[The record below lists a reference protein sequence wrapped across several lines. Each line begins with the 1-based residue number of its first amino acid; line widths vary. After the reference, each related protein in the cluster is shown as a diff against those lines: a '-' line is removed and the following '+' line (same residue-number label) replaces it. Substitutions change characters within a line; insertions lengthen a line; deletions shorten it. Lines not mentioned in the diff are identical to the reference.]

1 MKTMKKYIKLF
12 AVSSLFVLGA
22 CSDDFLDTEP
32 STTIVEENFYK
43 TPADAFEGLV
53 AVYDV
58 LQREAYGGPLL
69 ISEQASD
76 DCFGGYGIADAQS
89 DIEWDRFLFVSN
101 KEMNMDAWKNSYLGI
116 YRANILLENLNKVD
130 WGTDTALKTRYEA
143 EARFLRAHFHFQA
156 AKMFGD
162 IIPLDHT
169 TSASEFQ
176 LPRQAAEVTYALI
189 ANDLKFAADNL
200 NNDNYSQAGN
210 ANYGRITKW
219 AAEAYLARTFLFYTD
234 YYKKADLAGVVTK
247 AQAITYI
254 NDVVTNSGHGLV
266 SDFANLWL
274 AASFANFAGE
284 DNTEMVWAVRFNGS
298 GKGDWNL
305 NEGNR
310 FQVNIAPRGGAI
322 GPYASGWG
330 GATVNPKLVGEYIT
344 GDTRKSAS
352 FIDYKNET
360 YKGNPLN
367 FDPVAREQRQYTGY
381 SWKKYCP
388 ITNDAGVSIVEANG
402 GNFQIDNYQDYAV
415 IRFADVLLMAAELNL
430 GTNPSLAAD
439 DFNRVRDR
447 AFKDTAHRILT
458 ADLTMDIIM
467 KERRLELA
475 LEGLRYFDLI
485 RKGTDKAKAAINNTD
500 LIDPQF
506 NVTFREETLGWF
518 PLPQSQIVLSNGTIS
533 QNPGWN

>member
-1 MKTMKKYIKLF
+1 MKTMKKYIKLL

-32 STTIVEENFYK
+32 STTKVEENFYR
-43 TPADAFEGLV
+43 TPADAYSGLI

-76 DCFGGYGIADAQS
+76 DCFGGYGIADAQT

-101 KEMNMDAWKNSYLGI
+101 KEMNADVWKYAYLGI
-116 YRANILLENLNKVD
+116 YRANILLENLDRVN
-130 WGTDTALKTRYEA
+130 WGSDTALKTRYEA
-143 EARFLRAHFHFQA
+143 EARFLRAHFHFMA

-162 IIPLDHT
+162 IVPLDHT
-169 TSASEFQ
+169 ISASEFL
-176 LPRQAAEVTYALI
+176 LPRQPAELTYALI
-189 ANDLKFAADNL
+189 ANDLKFASDNL

-234 YYKKADLAGVVTK
+234 YYKKTDLAGVITK
-247 AQAITYI
+247 AQAVTYI
-254 NDVVTNSGHGLV
+254 NDVVNNSGHGLV
-266 SDFANLWL
+266 ADFANLWL
-274 AASFANFAGE
+274 AASFDKFAGE

-322 GPYASGWG
+322 GPYATGWG
-330 GATVNPKLVGEYIT
+330 GATVTPKLYNAYEP
-344 GDTRKSAS
+344 GDTRRDATI
-352 FIDYKNET
+352 IDYKNES

-388 ITNDAGVSIVEANG
+388 INNDAGTSIVEANG
-402 GNFQIDNYQDYAV
+402 GNFQIDNYQDFAV
-415 IRFADVLLMAAELNL
+415 IRFSDVLLMAAELNL
-430 GTNPSLAAD
+430 ETNSALALAD
-439 DFNRVRDR
+439 INRVRDR
-447 AFKDTAHRILT
+447 AFKDTNHRLT
-458 ADLTMDIIM
+458 VANFNKAAIM
-467 KERRLELA
+467 KERQLELA

-485 RKGTDKAKAAINNTD
+485 RQGVAVAKAEIDNTNVD
-500 LIDPQF
+500 SQF
-506 NVTFREETLGWF
+506 NVTFRTETQGWF

-533 QNPGWN
+533 QNPGW